1 MQIYIF
7 LYKNKEIIVIFAIYF
22 SILKKLNIYIIK
34 QYIGT
39 FIFTFFVAIFI
50 LLMQFLW
57 TWVDEFIGKG
67 VEFAVM
73 FKLLFYTSV
82 TFVPMALP
90 LAILLSSL
98 MCFGNLGEYY
108 ELVAMK
114 ASGISTWKV
123 MRPLLYFSLTMSVL
137 GFFFSNNVMPVA
149 NLKMQSTLY
158 DVSHKK
164 MTLEIPEGV
173 FYRGIDK
180 YVIKVAKKS
189 KDGNWMY
196 DIMIY
201 DHTDDKGN
209 VKVTVA
215 DSGYMAMTPS
225 QREMVFTLY
234 DGYNYSEIFEDK
246 DYRTRRP
253 FQKMSFKRQLV
264 EFDMSQFD
272 MKHINEDAFKKHQ
285 TMMNIKQLNFA
296 IDSLNI
302 AFAERK
308 DSYGKS
314 LTNRFQYLN
323 LDEASFVKAD
333 ERLEKKQGDNIKQDT
348 IDGFVW
354 PLLSNIPEKER
365 KAVASIAF
373 NNATNMKEN
382 LTVTANDMKR
392 ARINIRKHE
401 QVLNQKFTLSMA
413 CLLFFFIG
421 APLGAIIRKGGL
433 GMPVVVSVTFFVIY
447 YVITIIGER
456 VAVNGDMSVFLGAW
470 ISSIVLFPIG
480 IFLTFKATT
489 DAALLDAESWKKF
502 FTKKRKKS

>member
-1 MQIYIF
+1 
-7 LYKNKEIIVIFAIYF
+7 
-22 SILKKLNIYIIK
+22 
-34 QYIGT
+34 
-39 FIFTFFVAIFI
+39 
-50 LLMQFLW
+50 MQFLW

-123 MRPLLYFSLTMSVL
+123 MRPLLYFSLTMSIL

-149 NLKMQSTLY
+149 NLRMQSTLY

-189 KDGNWMY
+189 KDGNWIY

-225 QREMVFTLY
+225 QRDMIFTLY
-234 DGYNYSEIFEDK
+234 DGYNYNEIFDDK

-264 EFDMSQFD
+264 TFDMSQFD
-272 MKHINEDAFKKHQ
+272 MKHVSEDAFKKHQ
-285 TMMNIKQLNFA
+285 TMLNIKQLTFA
-296 IDSLNI
+296 IDSLNVVYDEKVESNDKI
-302 AFAERK
+302 LLGRFRYYDMDNLELARHDRK
-308 DSYGKS
+308 IKKRHDGSAVGDSITQFK
-314 LTNRFQYLN
+314 
-323 LDEASFVKAD
+323 
-333 ERLEKKQGDNIKQDT
+333 
-348 IDGFVW
+348 W
-354 PLLSNIPEKER
+354 PLLSNLPENEVQPVISM
-365 KAVASIAF
+365 ALAST
-373 NNATNMKEN
+373 TNMKESTSISIN
-382 LTVTANDMKR
+382 NMKR
-392 ARINIRKHE
+392 DRINIRKHE
-401 QVLNQKFTLSMA
+401 QVLNQKFTLSVA
-413 CLLFFFIG
+413 CILFFFIG

-433 GMPVVVSVTFFVIY
+433 GMPVVVSVVFFVIY

-502 FTKKRKKS
+502 FTKRKKSKTI

>member
-1 MQIYIF
+1 M
-7 LYKNKEIIVIFAIYF
+7 
-22 SILKKLNIYIIK
+22 KKLNIYIIK

-57 TWVDEFIGKG
+57 TWIDDFIGKG
-67 VEFAVM
+67 VEFALM
-73 FKLLFYTSV
+73 LKLLFYTSV

-123 MRPLLYFSLTMSVL
+123 MRPLFYFSLTMSIL

-149 NLKMQSTLY
+149 NLKMQSMLY

-173 FYRGIDK
+173 FYRGLDK

-189 KDGNWMY
+189 KDSNWMY

-201 DHTDDKGN
+201 DHSDNNGN
-209 VKVTVA
+209 IKVTVA
-215 DSGYMAMTPS
+215 DSGYMAMTRS
-225 QREMVFTLY
+225 QRDMIFTLY
-234 DGYNYSEIFEDK
+234 DGYNYSEVVDDK
-246 DYRTRRP
+246 DYRLRRP
-253 FQKMSFKRQLV
+253 FQKMAFKRQMIS
-264 EFDMSQFD
+264 FDMSQFD
-272 MKHINEDAFKKHQ
+272 MKHVNEDAFKNHQ
-285 TMMNIKQLNFA
+285 TMMNIRQLNIA
-296 IDSLNI
+296 IDSLGI
-302 AFAERK
+302 AYHEKEERNNEA
-308 DSYGKS
+308 
-314 LTNRFQYLN
+314 LVNRFQNLN
-323 LDEASFVKAD
+323 LNKESFAKAD
-333 ERLEKKQGDNIKQDT
+333 NKLLRSRQAEATAGDSIK
-348 IDGFVW
+348 FLNW
-354 PLLSNIPEKER
+354 PLISNIPEKECQ
-365 KAVASIAF
+365 SILGTAI
-373 NNATNMKEN
+373 TGTVNMKESISV
-382 LTVTANDMKR
+382 TVKNMQRD
-392 ARINIRKHE
+392 RINIRKHE
-401 QVLNQKFTLSMA
+401 QVLNQKFTLSIA
-413 CLLFFFIG
+413 CILFFFIG

-433 GMPVVVSVTFFVIY
+433 GMPVVVSVAFFVIY
-447 YVITIIGER
+447 YIITIIGER

-480 IFLTFKATT
+480 IFLTVKATT

-502 FTKKRKKS
+502 FTKRKKN

>member
-1 MQIYIF
+1 M
-7 LYKNKEIIVIFAIYF
+7 
-22 SILKKLNIYIIK
+22 KKLNLYIIR

-39 FIFTFFVAIFI
+39 FIFTFVVAIFI
-50 LLMQFLW
+50 LLMNFLW
-57 TWVDEFIGKG
+57 TWVDELIGKG
-67 VEFAVM
+67 VEFSVM
-73 FKLLFYTSV
+73 FKLLSFTSV

-123 MRPLLYFSLTMSVL
+123 MRPLLYFSLTMSVM

-158 DVSHKK
+158 DVTHKK

-180 YVIKVAKKS
+180 YVIKVSKKS

-196 DIMIY
+196 DVMIY
-201 DHTDDKGN
+201 DHTDDRGN

-215 DSGYMAMTPS
+215 DSGYMAMTHS
-225 QREMVFTLY
+225 QRELIFTLY
-234 DGYNYSEIFEDK
+234 DGYNYSEMIEDK
-246 DYRTRRP
+246 DYRNNRP
-253 FQKMSFKRQLV
+253 FQKMKFKRQIV
-264 EFDMSQFD
+264 TFDMSQFD
-272 MKHINEDAFKKHQ
+272 MKHINEEAFKKHQ
-285 TMMNIKQLNFA
+285 TMLNIKQLNVA
-296 IDSLNI
+296 IDSLNRAYDDRTKHNNEVLI
-302 AFAERK
+302 
-308 DSYGKS
+308 
-314 LTNRFQYLN
+314 NRFTNLN
-323 LDEASFVKAD
+323 TDIETFKKAD
-333 ERLEKKQGDNIKQDT
+333 KKLKKRQGDAMKKDT
-348 IDGFVW
+348 IATFVW
-354 PLLSNIPEKER
+354 PLVSSLPEKEQQ
-365 KAVASIAF
+365 AVISMALNSS
-373 NNATNMKEN
+373 NSMKEN
-382 LTVTANDMKR
+382 LSVTISSMRRDR
-392 ARINIRKHE
+392 TNIKKHE
-401 QVLNQKFTLSMA
+401 QVLNQKFTLSVA

-433 GMPVVVSVTFFVIY
+433 GMPVVVSVVFFVIY

-456 VAVNGDMSVFLGAW
+456 VAVNGDMPVFLGAW
-470 ISSIVLFPIG
+470 ISSIVLFPVG

-502 FTKKRKKS
+502 FTKRKKSKTI

>member
-1 MQIYIF
+1 M
-7 LYKNKEIIVIFAIYF
+7 
-22 SILKKLNIYIIK
+22 KKLYTYIIK

-67 VEFAVM
+67 LEFAVM

-98 MCFGNLGEYY
+98 MCFGNLGEFY

-123 MRPLLYFSLTMSVL
+123 MRPLLYFSLIMSVL

-149 NLKMQSTLY
+149 NLKMQSMLY

-173 FYRGIDK
+173 FYRGIDQ

-189 KDGNWMY
+189 KDGNRMY

-201 DHTDDKGN
+201 DHTDNKGN

-225 QREMVFTLY
+225 QREMIFTLY
-234 DGYNYSEIFEDK
+234 DGYNYNEVIEDK

-264 EFDMSQFD
+264 TFDMSQFD
-272 MKHINEDAFKKHQ
+272 MKHMNEDAFKTHQ
-285 TMMNIKQLNFA
+285 TMLNIKQLNIA

-302 AFAERK
+302 A
-308 DSYGKS
+308 YGEKTENYDKS
-314 LTNRFQYLN
+314 LINRFQYLSM
-323 LDEASFVKAD
+323 DEANFVKSD
-333 ERLEKKQGDNIKQDT
+333 KKVKQKQGDAMSSDT
-348 IDGFVW
+348 IEVFNW
-354 PLLSNIPEKER
+354 PLLSNFTEKEQ
-365 KAVASIAF
+365 KTVTGIALA
-373 NNATNMKEN
+373 NVKNMKDN
-382 LTVTANDMKR
+382 VMVNHKDMQR

-401 QVLNQKFTLSMA
+401 QVLNQKFTLSVA

-433 GMPVVVSVTFFVIY
+433 GTPIVVSVVFFVIY

-456 VAVNGDMSVFLGAW
+456 VAVNGDMSVFVGSW

-489 DAALLDAESWKKF
+489 DSSLLDAESWRKF
-502 FTKKRKKS
+502 FSKKHKNNETI

>member
-1 MQIYIF
+1 
-7 LYKNKEIIVIFAIYF
+7 
-22 SILKKLNIYIIK
+22 
-34 QYIGT
+34 
-39 FIFTFFVAIFI
+39 
-50 LLMQFLW
+50 MQFLW

-73 FKLLFYTSV
+73 FKLLFFTSV

-173 FYRGIDK
+173 FYRGLDQ
-180 YVIKVAKKS
+180 YVIKVARKS
-189 KDGNWMY
+189 KDGNSMY

-201 DHTDDKGN
+201 DHTDGKGN
-209 VKVTVA
+209 VKVIVA

-225 QREMVFTLY
+225 QREMIFTLY
-234 DGYNYSEIFEDK
+234 DGFNYSEMIDDK
-246 DYRTRRP
+246 DYRENRP
-253 FQKMSFKRQLV
+253 FQKMSFKRQFV
-264 EFDMSQFD
+264 VFDMSQFD
-272 MKHINEDAFKKHQ
+272 MGHVNEEAFKTHQ
-285 TMMNIKQLNFA
+285 TMMNIKQLNVA
-296 IDSLNI
+296 IDSLGK
-302 AFAERK
+302 AYDKKQA
-308 DSYGKS
+308 SYDNS
-314 LTNRFQYLN
+314 MINRFQYLN
-323 LDEASFVKAD
+323 LPEADFVKAD
-333 ERLEKKQGDNIKQDT
+333 AKAVKKRGTTLSDDT
-348 IDGFVW
+348 ITTFCW
-354 PLLSNIPEKER
+354 PLLDNLPERERQSVVSLAFASN
-365 KAVASIAF
+365 
-373 NNATNMKEN
+373 NNMKES
-382 LTVTANDMKR
+382 LTVNSKELQRD
-392 ARINIRKHE
+392 RINLRKHE
-401 QVLNQKFTLSMA
+401 QVLNQKFTLSIA

-480 IFLTFKATT
+480 FFLTFKATT
-489 DAALLDAESWKKF
+489 DAALLDAESWKKLF
-502 FTKKRKKS
+502 SKRKKIETT

>member
-1 MQIYIF
+1 MQFIS
-7 LYKNKEIIVIFAIYF
+7 IV
-22 SILKKLNIYIIK
+22 LKRLNIYIIK

-67 VEFAVM
+67 VEFGVM
-73 FKLLFYTSV
+73 FNLLFYTSV

-149 NLKMQSTLY
+149 NLKMQSMLY

-180 YVIKVAKKS
+180 YVIKVARKS

-201 DHTDDKGN
+201 DHTDERGN
-209 VKVTVA
+209 VKLTVA

-225 QREMVFTLY
+225 HRDMIFTLF
-234 DGYNYSEIFEDK
+234 DGYNYNEVIDDK

-253 FQKMSFKRQLV
+253 FQKMSFKRQIV
-264 EFDMSQFD
+264 SFDMSQFD
-272 MKHINEDAFKKHQ
+272 MQHMDEDAFKRHQ
-285 TMMNIKQLNFA
+285 TMLNIRQLNIA
-296 IDSLNI
+296 IDSLNVI
-302 AFAERK
+302 YYEEQENN
-308 DSYGKS
+308 SKS
-314 LTNRFQYLN
+314 LVGRFQYLN
-323 LDEASFVKAD
+323 MEQSHFVRADNKLKKKHGDESLSDTISIFKWPLVSNLGKS
-333 ERLEKKQGDNIKQDT
+333 EKQSVLSMALVSTTNIKEYVT
-348 IDGFVW
+348 V
-354 PLLSNIPEKER
+354 NTR
-365 KAVASIAF
+365 
-373 NNATNMKEN
+373 NMRRDR
-382 LTVTANDMKR
+382 T
-392 ARINIRKHE
+392 NIRKHE
-401 QVLNQKFTLSMA
+401 QVLNQKFTLSIA

-433 GMPVVVSVTFFVIY
+433 GMPVVVSVSFFVIY

-470 ISSIVLFPIG
+470 ISSIVLFPVG

-502 FTKKRKKS
+502 FSKRKKSQSV

>member
-1 MQIYIF
+1 MQFIC
-7 LYKNKEIIVIFAIYF
+7 

-137 GFFFSNNVMPVA
+137 GFFFSNNVMPFA

-196 DIMIY
+196 DVMIY
-201 DHTDDKGN
+201 DHTDGKGN

-225 QREMVFTLY
+225 QREMIFTLY
-234 DGYNYSEIFEDK
+234 DGYNYNEMIDDK

-264 EFDMSQFD
+264 SFDMSQFD
-272 MKHINEDAFKKHQ
+272 MKHMSEDAFKKHQ
-285 TMMNIKQLNFA
+285 TMLNISQLNTA

-302 AFAERK
+302 AYQEKTENNNKALINR
-308 DSYGKS
+308 
-314 LTNRFQYLN
+314 LTYLAAASAKNNNEVNNDASRTFQ
-323 LDEASFVKAD
+323 
-333 ERLEKKQGDNIKQDT
+333 
-348 IDGFVW
+348 W
-354 PLLSNIPEKER
+354 PLLNNMAEKDR
-365 KAVASIAF
+365 QAVVSMALANAS
-373 NNATNMKEN
+373 NMKEN
-382 LTVTANDMKR
+382 VSVISNNMKR
-392 ARINIRKHE
+392 DRINIRKHE
-401 QVLNQKFTLSMA
+401 QVLNQKFTLSVA
-413 CLLFFFIG
+413 CILFFFIG

-433 GMPVVVSVTFFVIY
+433 GMPVVVSVVFFVIY

-502 FTKKRKKS
+502 FTKRKKSTEI

>member
-1 MQIYIF
+1 LQIIW
-7 LYKNKEIIVIFAIYF
+7 
-22 SILKKLNIYIIK
+22 SILKKLNIYIIR

-39 FIFTFFVAIFI
+39 FVFTFFVAIFI

-67 VEFAVM
+67 VEFGVM

-98 MCFGNLGEYY
+98 MCFGNLGEFY

-123 MRPLLYFSLTMSVL
+123 MRPLLYFSMVMSVL

-173 FYRGIDK
+173 FYRGIDQ

-189 KDGNWMY
+189 KDGNSMY

-201 DHTDDKGN
+201 DHTDGKGN

-215 DSGYMAMTPS
+215 DSGYMSMTPS
-225 QREMVFTLY
+225 QRDMIFTLY
-234 DGYNYSEIFEDK
+234 DGYNYSEVIDDK

-264 EFDMSQFD
+264 TFDMSQFD
-272 MKHINEDAFKKHQ
+272 MKHMSEDAFKKHQ
-285 TMMNIKQLNFA
+285 TMLNINQLNMA
-296 IDSLNI
+296 IDSLNVAYDEKMKMNNKTLI
-302 AFAERK
+302 
-308 DSYGKS
+308 D
-314 LTNRFQYLN
+314 RFQSLN
-323 LDEASFVKAD
+323 LEEESFVRAD
-333 ERLEKKQGDNIKQDT
+333 KKLKKRQGDALSDDT
-348 IDGFVW
+348 IAVFKW
-354 PLLSNIPEKER
+354 PLLSNLPENEQQ
-365 KAVASIAF
+365 AVASMALVST
-373 NNATNMKEN
+373 TNIKEN
-382 LTVTANDMKR
+382 LVVTTNNMKR
-392 ARINIRKHE
+392 DRVNIRKHE
-401 QVLNQKFTLSMA
+401 QVLNQKFTLSIA

-433 GMPVVVSVTFFVIY
+433 GMPVVVSVAFFVIY

-456 VAVNGDMSVFLGAW
+456 VAVNGDMPVFLGAW

-502 FTKKRKKS
+502 FSRKSKKSKTT

>member
-1 MQIYIF
+1 M
-7 LYKNKEIIVIFAIYF
+7 
-22 SILKKLNIYIIK
+22 KKLNIYIIR

-149 NLKMQSTLY
+149 NLRMQSTLY

-201 DHTDDKGN
+201 DHTDGKGN
-209 VKVTVA
+209 VNVTVA

-225 QREMVFTLY
+225 QREMIFTLY
-234 DGYNYSEIFEDK
+234 DGYNYSEMIDDK
-246 DYRTRRP
+246 DYRENRP
-253 FQKMSFKRQLV
+253 FQRMSFKRQLV
-264 EFDMSQFD
+264 SFDMSEFD
-272 MKHINEDAFKKHQ
+272 MKHMSEDAFKTHQ
-285 TMMNIKQLNFA
+285 TMLNIKQLNLA
-296 IDSLNI
+296 IDSLGRIYN
-302 AFAERK
+302 ERMELNCN
-308 DSYGKS
+308 SMV
-314 LTNRFQYLN
+314 NRLQYLTMDKEN
-323 LDEASFVKAD
+323 FVRSDRK
-333 ERLEKKQGDNIKQDT
+333 LKKQKGTALSDDT
-348 IDGFVW
+348 ISVFSW
-354 PLLSNIPEKER
+354 PLLENLPEKER
-365 KAVASIAF
+365 QQAASLALSG
-373 NNATNMKEN
+373 ATSMRDNI
-382 LTVTANDMKR
+382 TVLHNDMKR
-392 ARINIRKHE
+392 QRINIRKHE
-401 QVLNQKFTLSMA
+401 QVLNQKFTLSVA
-413 CLLFFFIG
+413 CILFFFIG

-433 GMPVVVSVTFFVIY
+433 GMPVVVSVVFFVIY

-456 VAVNGDMSVFLGAW
+456 VAVNGNMSVFLGAW

-502 FTKKRKKS
+502 FSKKNKQKASI

>member
-1 MQIYIF
+1 MQFIC
-7 LYKNKEIIVIFAIYF
+7 NE
-22 SILKKLNIYIIK
+22 LKKLNIYIIK

-39 FIFTFFVAIFI
+39 FIFTFVIAIFI
-50 LLMQFLW
+50 LLMNFLW
-57 TWVDEFIGKG
+57 TWVDELIGKG
-67 VEFAVM
+67 VEFSVM

-123 MRPLLYFSLTMSVL
+123 MRPLLYFSITMSIL

-149 NLKMQSTLY
+149 NLRMQSQLY
-158 DVSHKK
+158 DVTHKK

-173 FYRGIDK
+173 FYRGLDK

-189 KDGNWMY
+189 KDDNWMY

-201 DHTDDKGN
+201 DHTDGKGN

-215 DSGYMAMTPS
+215 DSGYLAMTPS
-225 QREMVFTLY
+225 QREMIFTLY
-234 DGYNYSEIFEDK
+234 DGYNYSEMIDDK

-253 FQKMSFKRQLV
+253 FQKMLFKRQMV
-264 EFDMSQFD
+264 IFDMSQFD
-272 MKHINEDAFKKHQ
+272 MKHMNEDAFKKHQ
-285 TMMNIKQLNFA
+285 TMLNIKQLNMA
-296 IDSLNI
+296 IDSLNV
-302 AFAERK
+302 AYDEKVERNNEA
-308 DSYGKS
+308 
-314 LTNRFQYLN
+314 LVNRFQYLN
-323 LDEASFVKAD
+323 LNKENFARAD
-333 ERLEKKQGDNIKQDT
+333 SKLKKKQGNAMVNDSIEVFN
-348 IDGFVW
+348 W
-354 PLLSNIPEKER
+354 PLLSNLPEKEQQPVLSM
-365 KAVASIAF
+365 AITNTS
-373 NNATNMKEN
+373 NMKEN
-382 LTVTANDMKR
+382 ISININNMKR
-392 ARINIRKHE
+392 DRINIKKHE
-401 QVLNQKFTLSMA
+401 QVLNQKFTLSVA

-433 GMPVVVSVTFFVIY
+433 GMPVVTSVVFFVIY

-470 ISSIVLFPIG
+470 ISSIVLFPVG

-489 DAALLDAESWKKF
+489 DSALLDAESWKKL
-502 FTKKRKKS
+502 FTKRQKS

>member
-1 MQIYIF
+1 MQI
-7 LYKNKEIIVIFAIYF
+7 IYTT
-22 SILKKLNIYIIK
+22 LKKLNIYIIK

-39 FIFTFFVAIFI
+39 FVFTFFVAIFI

-57 TWVDEFIGKG
+57 AYVDEFIGKG
-67 VEFAVM
+67 IEFAVM

-149 NLKMQSTLY
+149 NLKMQTTLY

-189 KDGNWMY
+189 KTDNWMY
-196 DIMIY
+196 NIMVY
-201 DHTDDKGN
+201 DHTDNKGN
-209 VKVTVA
+209 VKVIVA
-215 DSGYMAMTPS
+215 DSGYMEMTHN
-225 QREMVFTLY
+225 QRNMILTLY
-234 DGYNYSEIFEDK
+234 DGYNYSEMIDDK
-246 DYRTRRP
+246 EYRNNRP
-253 FQKMSFKRQLV
+253 FQKMAFKRQIV
-264 EFDMSQFD
+264 TFDMSQFD
-272 MKHINEDAFKKHQ
+272 MKHMNEDAFKTHH
-285 TMMNIKQLNFA
+285 TMLNIKQLEVA
-296 IDSLNI
+296 IDSLSTAYDEKMESNNE
-302 AFAERK
+302 AALK
-308 DSYGKS
+308 
-314 LTNRFQYLN
+314 RFQYLSMN
-323 LDEASFVKAD
+323 PDVLQTNDKK
-333 ERLEKKQGDNIKQDT
+333 LEKRLGGAVSDDT
-348 IDGFVW
+348 IKEFNW
-354 PLLSNIPEKER
+354 PLIDNLPEKER
-365 KAVASIAF
+365 QSVISLAYSSAS
-373 NNATNMKEN
+373 NTKEN
-382 LTVTANDMKR
+382 LAIIHKDTNR
-392 ARINIRKHE
+392 QRINIRKHE
-401 QVLNQKFTLSMA
+401 QVLNQKFTLSVA
-413 CLLFFFIG
+413 CILFFFIG

-433 GMPVVVSVTFFVIY
+433 GMPVVVSVVFFVIY

-480 IFLTFKATT
+480 IFLTFKSTT

-502 FTKKRKKS
+502 FSKKHKKDATI

>member
-1 MQIYIF
+1 M
-7 LYKNKEIIVIFAIYF
+7 
-22 SILKKLNIYIIK
+22 KKLNIYIIK

-149 NLKMQSTLY
+149 NLRMQSTLY

-196 DIMIY
+196 DVMIY
-201 DHTDDKGN
+201 DHTDGKGN

-225 QREMVFTLY
+225 QREMIFTLY
-234 DGYNYSEIFEDK
+234 DGYNYSEMIDDK

-253 FQKMSFKRQLV
+253 FQKMSFKKQLV
-264 EFDMSQFD
+264 SFDMSQFD
-272 MKHINEDAFKKHQ
+272 MKHMSEDAFKKHQ
-285 TMMNIKQLNFA
+285 TMLNIKQLNIA

-302 AFAERK
+302 AYDEKMQRNNDA
-308 DSYGKS
+308 
-314 LTNRFQYLN
+314 LLNRFQYLSMDKAN
-323 LDEASFVKAD
+323 FAKAD
-333 ERLEKKQGDNIKQDT
+333 KKLKKKQGDTMSNDT
-348 IDGFVW
+348 IKTFTW
-354 PLLSNIPEKER
+354 PLLGNLSANEQQSVI
-365 KAVASIAF
+365 SIAMTST
-373 NNATNMKEN
+373 ANMKESLSITSN
-382 LTVTANDMKR
+382 NMKR
-392 ARINIRKHE
+392 DHINIRKHE
-401 QVLNQKFTLSMA
+401 QVLNQKFTLSVA
-413 CLLFFFIG
+413 CILFFFIG

-433 GMPVVVSVTFFVIY
+433 GMPVVVSVVFFVIY

-502 FTKKRKKS
+502 FTKRKKSSTI

>member
-1 MQIYIF
+1 M
-7 LYKNKEIIVIFAIYF
+7 
-22 SILKKLNIYIIK
+22 KKLYFYIIR

-50 LLMQFLW
+50 LLMNFLW
-57 TWVDEFIGKG
+57 TWVDELIGKG

-123 MRPLLYFSLTMSVL
+123 MRPLLYFSLTMSVM

-158 DVSHKK
+158 DVTHKK

-173 FYRGIDK
+173 FYRGLDK

-189 KDGNWMY
+189 KDDNWMY
-196 DIMIY
+196 DVMIY
-201 DHTDDKGN
+201 DHTDNKGN
-209 VKVTVA
+209 VKVTLA

-225 QREMVFTLY
+225 QHDMIFTLY
-234 DGYNYSEIFEDK
+234 DGYNYSEMIEDK
-246 DYRTRRP
+246 DYRNNRP
-253 FQKMSFKRQLV
+253 FQKMAFKRQLV
-264 EFDMSQFD
+264 TFDMSQFD
-272 MKHINEDAFKKHQ
+272 MKHMSEDAFKKHQ
-285 TMMNIKQLNFA
+285 TMLNIKQLNLA

-302 AFAERK
+302 AYDNRIEHNNRA
-308 DSYGKS
+308 
-314 LTNRFQYLN
+314 LINRFQYLN
-323 LDEASFVKAD
+323 AD
-333 ERLEKKQGDNIKQDT
+333 KDAFERADKKIKKRHGDAISKDSIAT
-348 IDGFVW
+348 FVW
-354 PLLSNIPEKER
+354 PLLDCLSEKER
-365 KAVASIAF
+365 QPVISIALTST
-373 NNATNMKEN
+373 TNIKESAN
-382 LTVTANDMKR
+382 LT
-392 ARINIRKHE
+392 INSMQRDRVNIKKHE
-401 QVLNQKFTLSMA
+401 QVLNQKFTLSVA

-433 GMPVVVSVTFFVIY
+433 GMPVVTSVVFFVIY

-489 DAALLDAESWKKF
+489 DAALLDAESWKKLF
-502 FTKKRKKS
+502 SKRKKSETI

>member
-1 MQIYIF
+1 M
-7 LYKNKEIIVIFAIYF
+7 KIISFD
-22 SILKKLNIYIIK
+22 LKKLNIYIIK

-149 NLKMQSTLY
+149 NLRMQSTLY

-196 DIMIY
+196 DVMIY
-201 DHTDDKGN
+201 DHTDGKGN

-225 QREMVFTLY
+225 QREMIFTLY
-234 DGYNYSEIFEDK
+234 DGYNYSEMIDDK

-253 FQKMSFKRQLV
+253 FQKMSFKKQLV
-264 EFDMSQFD
+264 SFDMSQFD
-272 MKHINEDAFKKHQ
+272 MKHMSEDAFKKHQ
-285 TMMNIKQLNFA
+285 TMLNIKQLNIA

-302 AFAERK
+302 AYDEKMQRNNDA
-308 DSYGKS
+308 
-314 LTNRFQYLN
+314 LLNRFQYLSMDKAN
-323 LDEASFVKAD
+323 FAKAD
-333 ERLEKKQGDNIKQDT
+333 KKLKKKQGDTMSNDT
-348 IDGFVW
+348 IKTFTW
-354 PLLSNIPEKER
+354 PLLGNLSANEQQSVI
-365 KAVASIAF
+365 SIAMTST
-373 NNATNMKEN
+373 ANMKESLSITSN
-382 LTVTANDMKR
+382 NMKR
-392 ARINIRKHE
+392 DHINIRKHE
-401 QVLNQKFTLSMA
+401 QVLNQKFTLSVA
-413 CLLFFFIG
+413 CILFFFIG

-433 GMPVVVSVTFFVIY
+433 GMPVVVSVVFFVIY

-502 FTKKRKKS
+502 FTKRKKSSTI

>member
-1 MQIYIF
+1 MQFIC
-7 LYKNKEIIVIFAIYF
+7 NE
-22 SILKKLNIYIIK
+22 LKKLNIYIIK

-39 FIFTFFVAIFI
+39 FIFTFVIAIFI
-50 LLMQFLW
+50 LLMNFLW
-57 TWVDEFIGKG
+57 TWVDELIGKG
-67 VEFAVM
+67 VEFSVM

-123 MRPLLYFSLTMSVL
+123 MRPLLYFSITMSIL

-149 NLKMQSTLY
+149 NLRMQSQLY
-158 DVSHKK
+158 DVTHKK

-173 FYRGIDK
+173 FYRGLDK

-189 KDGNWMY
+189 KDDNWMY

-201 DHTDDKGN
+201 DHTDGKGN

-215 DSGYMAMTPS
+215 DSGYLAMTPS
-225 QREMVFTLY
+225 QREMIFTLY
-234 DGYNYSEIFEDK
+234 DGYNYSEMIDDK

-253 FQKMSFKRQLV
+253 FQKMLFKRQMV
-264 EFDMSQFD
+264 IFDMSQFD
-272 MKHINEDAFKKHQ
+272 MKHMNEDAFKKHQ
-285 TMMNIKQLNFA
+285 TMLNIKQLNVA
-296 IDSLNI
+296 IDSLNVAYDEKVDRNNEALI
-302 AFAERK
+302 
-308 DSYGKS
+308 
-314 LTNRFQYLN
+314 NRFQYLN
-323 LDEASFVKAD
+323 LNKENFARAD
-333 ERLEKKQGDNIKQDT
+333 SKLKKKQGNAMVNDSIEVFN
-348 IDGFVW
+348 W
-354 PLLSNIPEKER
+354 PLLSNLPEKEQQPVLSM
-365 KAVASIAF
+365 AITNTS
-373 NNATNMKEN
+373 NMKEN
-382 LTVTANDMKR
+382 ISININNMKR
-392 ARINIRKHE
+392 DRINIKKHE
-401 QVLNQKFTLSMA
+401 QVLNQKFTLSVA

-433 GMPVVVSVTFFVIY
+433 GMPVVTSVVFFVIY

-470 ISSIVLFPIG
+470 ISSIVLFPVG

-489 DAALLDAESWKKF
+489 DSALLDAESWKKL
-502 FTKKRKKS
+502 FTKRQKS

>member
-1 MQIYIF
+1 MQFISY
-7 LYKNKEIIVIFAIYF
+7 A
-22 SILKKLNIYIIK
+22 LKKLNIYIIK

-149 NLKMQSTLY
+149 NLRMQSTLY

-196 DIMIY
+196 DVMIY
-201 DHTDDKGN
+201 DHSDGKGN

-225 QREMVFTLY
+225 QREMIFTLY
-234 DGYNYSEIFEDK
+234 DGYNYSEMIDDK

-253 FQKMSFKRQLV
+253 FQKMSFKKQLV
-264 EFDMSQFD
+264 SFDMSQFD
-272 MKHINEDAFKKHQ
+272 MKHMSEDAFKKHQ
-285 TMMNIKQLNFA
+285 TMLNIKQLNIA

-302 AFAERK
+302 A
-308 DSYGKS
+308 YGEKMQRNNDA
-314 LTNRFQYLN
+314 LLNRFQYLSMDKAN
-323 LDEASFVKAD
+323 FAKAD
-333 ERLEKKQGDNIKQDT
+333 NKLKKKQGDTMSNDT
-348 IDGFVW
+348 IKAFNW
-354 PLLSNIPEKER
+354 PLIGNFPDKEQQS
-365 KAVASIAF
+365 VVSIAITST
-373 NNATNMKEN
+373 ANMKEN
-382 LTVTANDMKR
+382 INNTSSNMRRD
-392 ARINIRKHE
+392 RINIRKHE
-401 QVLNQKFTLSMA
+401 QVLNQKFTLSVA
-413 CLLFFFIG
+413 CILFFFIG

-433 GMPVVVSVTFFVIY
+433 GMPVVVSVVFFVIY

-456 VAVNGDMSVFLGAW
+456 VAVNGDMSVFVGAW
-470 ISSIVLFPIG
+470 ISSIVLFPVG

-502 FTKKRKKS
+502 FSKRKKSSTI

>member
-1 MQIYIF
+1 M
-7 LYKNKEIIVIFAIYF
+7 
-22 SILKKLNIYIIK
+22 KKLNIYIIR

-149 NLKMQSTLY
+149 NLRMQSTLY

-180 YVIKVAKKS
+180 YVIKIAKKS

-201 DHTDDKGN
+201 DHTDSKGN

-215 DSGYMAMTPS
+215 DSGYMAMTHS
-225 QREMVFTLY
+225 QREMIFTLY
-234 DGYNYSEIFEDK
+234 DGYNYNEMIEDK
-246 DYRTRRP
+246 DYRNRRP

-264 EFDMSQFD
+264 SFDMSQFD

-285 TMMNIKQLNFA
+285 TMLNIKQLNLA
-296 IDSLNI
+296 IDSLSTDYAARIESN
-302 AFAERK
+302 
-308 DSYGKS
+308 SNS
-314 LTNRFQYLN
+314 LINRFQYLN
-323 LDEASFVKAD
+323 LDKESFAKAD
-333 ERLEKKQGDNIKQDT
+333 KKLKKRQGDALNTDT
-348 IDGFVW
+348 ISVFQW
-354 PLLSNIPEKER
+354 PLITTLPENER
-365 KAVASIAF
+365 QPVISMAVANTSSI
-373 NNATNMKEN
+373 KEN
-382 LTVTANDMKR
+382 ISMNITSMKR
-392 ARINIRKHE
+392 DRINIRKHE
-401 QVLNQKFTLSMA
+401 QVLNQKFTLSVA
-413 CLLFFFIG
+413 CILFFFIG

-433 GMPVVVSVTFFVIY
+433 GMPVVVSVVFFVIY

-502 FTKKRKKS
+502 FAKRKKSETI